1 MIRILHNPR
10 CSKSRECLL
19 SLEKGHK
26 TIEIINY
33 LDGVLSELDIREI
46 LIKLQCKPLDIIR
59 VKDEFFVENYKGKS
73 LSDDQWIMEMVKNP
87 RLIERPIVINGDKAA
102 IGRPLQNVLDI
113 L

>member
-10 CSKSRECLL
+10 CSKSRECLA
-19 SLEKGHK
+19 SLESSNN
-26 TIEIINY
+26 TIEIVNY

-46 LIKLQCKPLDIIR
+46 LIKLQCKPLDIVR
-59 VKDEFFVENYKGKS
+59 VKDEFFIGNYKGKS

-87 RLIERPIVINGDKAA
+87 RLIERPIVINGNKAA
-102 IGRPLQNVLDI
+102 IGRPLQNVIDI